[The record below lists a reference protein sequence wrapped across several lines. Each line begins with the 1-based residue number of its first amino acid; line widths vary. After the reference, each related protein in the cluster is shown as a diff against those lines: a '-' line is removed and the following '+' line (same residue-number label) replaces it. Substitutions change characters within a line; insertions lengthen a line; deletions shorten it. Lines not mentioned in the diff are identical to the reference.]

1 MEKYEHLRLPIVAG
15 DINSKPKRG
24 GGGYALPSG
33 RNKANFAQQAIQNV
47 DGIKNSF
54 ATLKNKFSGK
64 INPNLIFEI
73 KINQSVSPDG
83 LEGELARMGIHVLS
97 VAENKKGYWI
107 VFADDT
113 ELRNFKNKLDTYGK
127 PSGAG
132 YDFFNAIES
141 FQDIPS
147 DKKIGKALQYKPLDE
162 TADFIDVEL
171 WKMVDPQQNEQFIFE
186 LEQKYTDRTKFK
198 IFDRLITKTF
208 VLLRIKLT
216 KNVFDEIIEF
226 KEIAR
231 ADRPA
236 ITQFNPFEYY
246 SPDIDNIEI
255 NSPDENA
262 VGILIIDS
270 GIISN
275 HPMLEKCVGGEENFQ
290 TGENATQDTVGHGTA
305 VAGCAAY
312 GDIESCLKNKEFI
325 PSNWIFS
332 AKVMYAEKNDFNGI
346 VSAVYDPE
354 KLIEHQFKDA
364 VESFLSNPDYHIR
377 VVNISLGNSNEIW
390 HKNYS
395 RQLPL
400 AALIDEL
407 AFTFPDVVF
416 IVSAGNQHP
425 LAIFETITDIKDNY
439 PAYLTENQDFKIINP
454 ATAALALTIGS
465 IAGEVRI
472 ERERYGAEQIKTPIA
487 EENQPSPFTRTGNG
501 INGMIKPELVEYGGN
516 LILYENHG
524 NIPEDGDRGGR
535 VVLLHNKAIGDIIK
549 LDYGTSF
556 SAPKVAHLAGKIANK
571 FPQRSGL
578 FIKNMLLMGASYPF
592 VPSKDF
598 YSTKDK
604 KEAETKH
611 LSICGFGLSDFDRAV
626 NSFSN
631 RTVLWDEN
639 KIGLDQI
646 KVYSLQLPDIF
657 FTEKGKKRI
666 IVTLTF
672 NPETRLSRGDSYLGN
687 RMEFHL
693 FHSVNPETLIEKYGV
708 ISENTEQSGGVPDD
722 LKKFEINFFPL
733 ATTRKAGCH
742 QKAWKEYK
750 NEPKNRPASPVS
762 LVLLNSNR
770 WITALNRMQDY
781 CISVTFEHEKEIEL
795 YNQIKLTNQVR
806 IRV

>member
-1 MEKYEHLRLPIVAG
+1 
-15 DINSKPKRG
+15 
-24 GGGYALPSG
+24 
-33 RNKANFAQQAIQNV
+33 
-47 DGIKNSF
+47 
-54 ATLKNKFSGK
+54 
-64 INPNLIFEI
+64 
-73 KINQSVSPDG
+73 
-83 LEGELARMGIHVLS
+83 
-97 VAENKKGYWI
+97 
-107 VFADDT
+107 
-113 ELRNFKNKLDTYGK
+113 
-127 PSGAG
+127 
-132 YDFFNAIES
+132 
-141 FQDIPS
+141 
-147 DKKIGKALQYKPLDE
+147 
-162 TADFIDVEL
+162 
-171 WKMVDPQQNEQFIFE
+171 
-186 LEQKYTDRTKFK
+186 
-198 IFDRLITKTF
+198 
-208 VLLRIKLT
+208 
-216 KNVFDEIIEF
+216 
-226 KEIAR
+226 
-231 ADRPA
+231 
-236 ITQFNPFEYY
+236 
-246 SPDIDNIEI
+246 
-255 NSPDENA
+255 
-262 VGILIIDS
+262 
-270 GIISN
+270 
-275 HPMLEKCVGGEENFQ
+275 
-290 TGENATQDTVGHGTA
+290 
-305 VAGCAAY
+305 
-312 GDIESCLKNKEFI
+312 
-325 PSNWIFS
+325 
-332 AKVMYAEKNDFNGI
+332 MYAEKNDFNGT

-364 VESFLSNPDYHIR
+364 VEGFLSNPDYHIR
-377 VVNISLGNSNEIW
+377 VVNISLGNPNEVW

-407 AFTFPDVVF
+407 AFTFPDVIF

-425 LAIFETITDIKDNY
+425 RAIFETIADIKDNY
-439 PAYLTENQDFKIINP
+439 PAYLTENPDFKIINP

-516 LILYENHG
+516 LILYENYG
-524 NIPEDGDRGGR
+524 RILDDRGGKIA
-535 VVLLHNKAIGDIIK
+535 LLDNKTIGNIIK
-549 LDYGTSF
+549 FDYGTSF
-556 SAPKVAHLAGKIANK
+556 SAPKVAYLAGKIANH

-578 FIKNMLLMGASYPF
+578 FIKNMLLMGANYPF
-592 VPSKDF
+592 APNKNF

-626 NSFSN
+626 NSYNN
-631 RTVLWDEN
+631 RAVLWDEN
-639 KIGLDQI
+639 KIGLNQI

-666 IVTLTF
+666 IITLTF

-693 FHSVNPETLIEKYGV
+693 FHTINPETLIEKYGV
-708 ISENTEQSGGVPDD
+708 ISEDIEQSDGVPDD

-762 LVLLNSNR
+762 LVLLNFNK
-770 WITALNRMQDY
+770 WITAPNRMQDY

>member
-1 MEKYEHLRLPIVAG
+1 MEKYEHLRLPVIEGNVERKKTG
-15 DINSKPKRG
+15 RG
-24 GGGYALPSG
+24 GGYVSPSG
-33 RNKANFAQQAIQNV
+33 RNKANFAQQSIEKA

-54 ATLKNKFSGK
+54 SSLKTKFSGK

-83 LEGELARMGIHVLS
+83 LESELDRMGIRVLS
-97 VAENKKGYWI
+97 VAENKKGYWV

-127 PSGAG
+127 PRGAG

-141 FQDIPS
+141 FQDIPT
-147 DKKIGKALQYKPLDE
+147 DKKIGNALKDNPLTE
-162 TADFIDVEL
+162 TAEFVDIEL
-171 WKMVDPQQNEQFIFE
+171 WKMTDPQKNEQFITE
-186 LEQKYTDRTKFK
+186 LKLAYTDCSQFNIT
-198 IFDRLITKTF
+198 DTLITKTF

-216 KNVFDEIIEF
+216 KCIFDEIIEF

-246 SPDIDNIEI
+246 SPDVDDIEI
-255 NSPDENA
+255 NFPDENA

-290 TGENATQDTVGHGTA
+290 TGENATHDTVGHGTA
-305 VAGCAAY
+305 VAGCTAY

-325 PSNWIFS
+325 PSNWVFS
-332 AKVMYAEKNDFNGI
+332 AKVMYAEKNDFNGV

-364 VESFLSNPDYHIR
+364 VESFLSNPEYHIR
-377 VVNISLGNSNEIW
+377 VVNISLGNLNEVW
-390 HKNYS
+390 HKHYS

-407 AFTFPDVVF
+407 AFDYPNVVF
-416 IVSAGNQHP
+416 IVSTGNQHP
-425 LAIFETITDIKDNY
+425 LAIFETIADIKDNY
-439 PAYLTENQDFKIINP
+439 PAYLTENADFKIINP

-472 ERERYGAEQIKTPIA
+472 EQERYGAEQIKTPIA

-516 LILYENHG
+516 LILYENYG
-524 NIPEDGDRGGR
+524 RILEDRGGKIA
-535 VVLLHNKAIGDIIK
+535 LLDNKTIGDIIK
-549 LDYGTSF
+549 FDYGTSF
-556 SAPKVAHLAGKIANK
+556 SAPKVAYLAGKIANQ

-592 VPSKDF
+592 VPNKDF

-611 LSICGFGLSDFDRAV
+611 LSTCGFGLSDFDRAV
-626 NSFSN
+626 NSYNN
-631 RTVLWDEN
+631 RAVLWDEN
-639 KIGLDQI
+639 KISLNQI

-693 FHSVNPETLIEKYGV
+693 FHSINPETLIEKYGV
-708 ISENTEQSGGVPDD
+708 ISENTEQAGGVPDD
-722 LKKFEINFFPL
+722 LKKFEIDFFPL

-762 LVLLNSNR
+762 LVLLNFNK
-770 WITALNRMQDY
+770 WITASNRMQDY

-795 YNQIKLTNQVR
+795 YNQIKLTNKVR
-806 IRV
+806 VRV